1 MHPYGIGLDIGVT
14 SVGWAV
20 LALDGEEKP
29 RGIIDMGSRI
39 FDAAEHPKTG
49 ASLAL
54 PRREAR
60 SARRSLR
67 RHRHRKER
75 IRELLVSSGLLGRDE
90 LDRLFDGQLTD
101 IYALRVKALDEKLS
115 REEFARV
122 LFHLAQRR
130 GFRSNRKNAGDKEEG
145 KLLEAVAK

>member
-60 SARRSLR
+60 SARRRLR

-75 IRELLVSSGLLGRDE
+75 IRELVVSSGLLGREE
-90 LDRLFDGQLTD
+90 LNSLFDGQLAD
-101 IYALRVKALDEKLS
+101 IYALLEKLAR
-115 REEFARV
+115 REEM
-122 LFHLAQRR
+122 
-130 GFRSNRKNAGDKEEG
+130 
-145 KLLEAVAK
+145 